1 MELFQFIYE
10 VLIFWNPF
18 LNKPNDAVFVDKV
31 SNPSP
36 TVEFLD
42 RFIFVGNK
50 WKPDTVLSRKFTV
63 RFHTVG
69 ADADEL
75 RIQFFKFF
83 QIPLEGN
90 DFIGSDRRKYSK
102 IKRQHDVFLALEIC
116 QLNFSLSRVS
126 TKQGGFVAHIEP
138 ERLCRYPQKI
148 QNDKRHQQDNP
159 CFLHLFLP
167 YGATKC
173 IIDH

>member
-90 DFIGSDRRKYSK
+90 NFIGSDRRKYGE
-102 IKRQHDVFLALEIC
+102 IERQNDVFLAQKIRR
-116 QLNFSLSRVS
+116 LNFPL
-126 TKQGGFVAHIEP
+126 GGIPTE
-138 ERLCRYPQKI
+138 
-148 QNDKRHQQDNP
+148 
-159 CFLHLFLP
+159 
-167 YGATKC
+167 
-173 IIDH
+173 

>member
-1 MELFQFIYE
+1 LELFQSIYE

-18 LNKPNDAVFVDKV
+18 LNKPNDAVFVDKL

-50 WKPDTVLSRKFTV
+50 REPDTVISRKFIV
-63 RFHTVG
+63 RLHTVG
-69 ADADEL
+69 ANADEL

-90 DFIGSDRRKYSK
+90 DFIGSDRRKYGK

-126 TKQGGFVAHIEP
+126 TEQGGFVAYIEP
-138 ERLCRYPQKI
+138 ERLCRHP
-148 QNDKRHQQDNP
+148 
-159 CFLHLFLP
+159 
-167 YGATKC
+167 
-173 IIDH
+173 